1 MDFELF
7 FAVLLCYP
15 LNTHLLRKKHSVSNY
30 KKGFQKK
37 MGFQVKYLIYLKR
50 NISRGASSKKLFN
63 MCFTAFPNSFYG
75 PGACPHLWKKCNVSA
90 SICLLF
96 QWDVL
101 KRFRK
106 EHSHPLGHFF
116 QLVIEGNQASAVQRG
131 PSNGQTL
138 TFSRRCSRP
147 RRLPPGLVLGGSGTG
162 DTGPVV
168 GTRAAAGR

>member
-1 MDFELF
+1 
-7 FAVLLCYP
+7 
-15 LNTHLLRKKHSVSNY
+15 
-30 KKGFQKK
+30 
-37 MGFQVKYLIYLKR
+37 MGLQVKYLIYLKR

>member
-1 MDFELF
+1 MKSNIRFLKGTP
-7 FAVLLCYP
+7 ALRTIIVLWTSSCSSLCCCV
-15 LNTHLLRKKHSVSNY
+15 TLLIRICLGRNILVLIT
-30 KKGFQKK
+30 KGFQKK
-37 MGFQVKYLIYLKR
+37 MSFQVKYLIYLKR

-106 EHSHPLGHFF
+106 EHSHTLGHFF
-116 QLVIEGNQASAVQRG
+116 QLVIEGNQSSAVQRG
-131 PSNGQTL
+131 PSNGQKL
-138 TFSRRCSRP
+138 TFSRRCSWP
-147 RRLPPGLVLGGSGTG
+147 R
-162 DTGPVV
+162 
-168 GTRAAAGR
+168 